1 MKGVI
6 LMTNDGSRVGI
17 TVLGPDGKWR
27 DERWEGTITPERTE
41 LAGPMLMF
49 PPEVNDE
56 FKRFDPKQFL
66 DGLWDFLA
74 SVATYCHLLPLVLRS
89 MSVPLPV
96 QLPFEMNDL
105 MKTDQSDV
113 KGSGKRPGLPLFSTA
128 VVGIVTVVG
137 LGCGESQ
144 LGTRKPKADLSQ
156 FDHVGAFEDGLAPVR
171 KGVV

>member
-1 MKGVI
+1 
-6 LMTNDGSRVGI
+6 
-17 TVLGPDGKWR
+17 
-27 DERWEGTITPERTE
+27 
-41 LAGPMLMF
+41 
-49 PPEVNDE
+49 
-56 FKRFDPKQFL
+56 
-66 DGLWDFLA
+66 
-74 SVATYCHLLPLVLRS
+74 
-89 MSVPLPV
+89 
-96 QLPFEMNDL
+96 

-171 KGVV
+171 KGVVWAYADESGRTITKFIYEEADGFSEGFAAVKSALPNSLTAGRHQERLEGVLGHICDLGVDFLLFRFELRLGYFCWRDLRLRSG